1 MVHRVANAAQMGMC
15 RALNEEF
22 LNLAQQNDPAG
33 VIACRHR
40 FGGPAITIWHYLCHK
55 LKMGLDQWRRQG
67 EAGWAWR
74 TPGRLVCGIMWCSGS
89 QESQS
94 CSTLDEVSCV
104 ERWWP
109 IVFRDVPGEKK
120 PTYCPALAW
129 QHARPWM
136 GHESR
141 LFEIFAAGD
150 LGHLPT
156 ELPGPVA
163 VLPMLTMGP
172 AHAVVPPPPLPLPAS
187 TVHAVVPPP
196 PPPLPATIG
205 SPASA
210 SSTKPAVED
219 APASAISDAGT
230 TRTRRWG
237 NRSSRSGSSSSSS
250 GSSSS
255 SWLRLGH

>member
-1 MVHRVANAAQMGMC
+1 MPPSFC
-15 RALNEEF
+15 RP
-22 LNLAQQNDPAG
+22 D
-33 VIACRHR
+33 
-40 FGGPAITIWHYLCHK
+40 ITIWHYLCHK

-74 TPGRLVCGIMWCSGS
+74 TPCRLVCGIMWCSGS

-94 CSTLDEVSCV
+94 CSTLDENSCV

-163 VLPMLTMGP
+163 VLPMLTMG
-172 AHAVVPPPPLPLPAS
+172 AVVPPPPPPLPAS

-219 APASAISDAGT
+219 ALASAISDAGT

-237 NRSSRSGSSSSSS
+237 SSSSGSRSSSSSNGSSSSFASWFDLGRSSSSSS
-250 GSSSS
+250 SSSA
-255 SWLRLGH
+255 SWLDLGHEQQHSCQQQV